1 MSSDEITSLVVK
13 MLIMVLMPL
22 GTKYGLD
29 GNTIVAIASWLGAG
43 AALAYGVYSHRGMKL
58 IPNKATGLVLPT
70 PPPPVGTVVDL
81 APMTGLAKVVGVI
94 LICMIALPAFAADP
108 RSRPALT
115 GNPVNDIENAISQPG
130 SPLAKA
136 TTDLAKLLT
145 DIADFSDAVTLSSQ
159 IPGLQDP
166 VGAAC
171 WTQFTPIQALIKV
184 HPLPLTFKLAS
195 DIEAG
200 RLAIIGMNQVCANPN
215 CGQMFLDATNIANS
229 LSANPIPITLS
240 SICSRIAV
248 IGTNAVPTAGSTVI
262 PPVGTTATPAPVSAA
277 TPEPVVTP
285 AK

>member
-70 PPPPVGTVVDL
+70 TPPPVGTVVDL

-94 LICMIALPAFAADP
+94 LLCMIALPALAQTK
-108 RSRPALT
+108 RPVLT

-248 IGTNAVPTAGSTVI
+248 IGTNAVPTAGSTAI
-262 PPVGTTATPAPVSAA
+262 PPVGTTATPAPVPAA